1 MSGRQF
7 CVTATIILVVLVIA
21 ATSTAQLT
29 PDQARRIEAA
39 VPQKAR
45 VAPKQARRV
54 LIWNTPFMEESPH
67 KGYSIP
73 QSEYAMRTLGEKTGA
88 FEPVVSDDVAM
99 FLPENLKKFD
109 AIVLNNSNG
118 PWIRPTPKDMDK
130 FKSYGSD
137 IDAVEKLLRKSF
149 LDYVA
154 NGGGLFAFH
163 HAIGV
168 NKWPEFLDLLGA
180 SYWGHPWNEEVGIKL
195 DEPDHPLV
203 AAFGGKGFRLAEEI
217 FQYNEPYSRA
227 RVRVLLSL
235 DVDQT
240 NMTVPWVYRKDKDFA
255 LAWVKSYGKG
265 RVFYSAIGHRTEIWW
280 HPQILSFYL
289 DAIQFATGDLP
300 VDTTPSAQ
308 VQKSEKVQQSVRE

>member
-7 CVTATIILVVLVIA
+7 CVTAMIILVVLVMA

-45 VAPKQARRV
+45 VAPKQPRRV
-54 LIWNTPFMEESPH
+54 LIWNTPFMDQSPH

-73 QSEYAMRTLGEKTGA
+73 QSEYALRKLGEKTGA

-99 FLPENLKKFD
+99 YLPENLRKFD

-118 PWIRPTPKDMDK
+118 PWIRPTPKDMDR

-137 IDAVEKLLRKSF
+137 IDAVEKLLRQSF

-154 NGGGLFAFH
+154 NGGGLLAFH

-168 NKWPEFLDLLGA
+168 DKWPEFLDLLGA
-180 SYWGHPWNEEVGIKL
+180 SYWGHPWN
-195 DEPDHPLV
+195 
-203 AAFGGKGFRLAEEI
+203 
-217 FQYNEPYSRA
+217 
-227 RVRVLLSL
+227 
-235 DVDQT
+235 
-240 NMTVPWVYRKDKDFA
+240 
-255 LAWVKSYGKG
+255 
-265 RVFYSAIGHRTEIWW
+265 
-280 HPQILSFYL
+280 
-289 DAIQFATGDLP
+289 
-300 VDTTPSAQ
+300 
-308 VQKSEKVQQSVRE
+308 